1 MRYEVELIV
10 EDFMDKGMPEELAG
24 DLEGLLVEKQSDI
37 ERLQKANAEMKLRL
51 SYVDNPE

>member
-1 MRYEVELIV
+1 MSYEVELIV

-24 DLEGLLVEKQSDI
+24 DLESLLAEKQSDI
-37 ERLQKANAEMKLRL
+37 ERLQKVNDEMKLKL